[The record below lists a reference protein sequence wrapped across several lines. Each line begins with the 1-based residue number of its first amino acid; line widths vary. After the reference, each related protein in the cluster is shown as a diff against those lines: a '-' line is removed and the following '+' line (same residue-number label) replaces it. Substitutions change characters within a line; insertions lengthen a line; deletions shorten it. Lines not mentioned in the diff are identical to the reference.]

1 MIGPAR
7 WALSP
12 LDCCVHLLVPSDD
25 QPTSVLTAR
34 CGASLEMRATQ
45 HDQPP
50 PGPPC
55 EGCRL
60 VFLADFN
67 ARNVKPRDE

>member
-1 MIGPAR
+1 MRRAPAR

-12 LDCCVHLLVPSDD
+12 LDCQVHLLVPSGEQD
-25 QPTSVLTAR
+25 TIVALKAR
-34 CGASLEMRATQ
+34 CGTSLPGVAIQ

-55 EGCRL
+55 EACTR
-60 VFLADFN
+60 VFLAEFTVS
-67 ARNVKPRDE
+67 R